1 MAQPPRR
8 VKSATES
15 RRRNMESSAN
25 GNSAINGAASGKAA
39 TSPYSQ
45 SVSSVSKGGHGSS
58 EITRRVSQRDKPA
71 IPAKPSPSKVPPP
84 KYHGKSNGTSNTM
97 TTGHSKTQS
106 SLAGSEKRE
115 GENRVNGVSQ
125 VKKTNDVNG
134 EARPPSGKSRYCL
147 EITLEKKV
155 STPTVR
161 RKQTDREV
169 ANSIAS
175 SSEESSPSQ
184 SPSKSVHFKSSR
196 SNSASSIDSR
206 DRMRFGGIPG
216 SVPRYMCPTISSTDK
231 TQRTKSATSKTDSG
245 MIEASSDTQL
255 NGSSN
260 GTPGVEPIRRGRAR
274 SVGPIRRVRSN
285 EMMPP
290 KRDLSPS
297 PKSGKIT
304 QVRSKSVERSKSSF
318 GSFVQRQRKAWEERV
333 TTVTRRAPLSNVAE
347 KNVNR
352 RSLDPNHAPKIM
364 QKSTSVTQRKHM
376 LFGKGANVQKVKT
389 TIDGNQVNKPTSP
402 TSLHNKSD
410 ASQQVPKTK
419 SSSNDSDL
427 RTSAKAEVNGRVGS
441 KGYAQ
446 GDSVASSDQKRT
458 SIVDNPPDKP
468 SVLQEI
474 APVPSSKPNAPN
486 SLPVKP
492 VYQNTDLSHRVSTAK
507 ENKIGMLVTDLDALD
522 VNGADEMDNGK
533 SHLFIDEGNL
543 GIKPECLRFKPQSSD
558 TQEEYSE
565 ILGLTDP
572 KEINK
577 LNSETLHS
585 LKKVDKTF
593 LEVEKKK
600 DTVVDK
606 VKEQEK
612 AGICNGED
620 VGEKD
625 GHYFLKVVNV
635 EQSRIESL
643 CRKVE
648 HDLESDM
655 SDEAGGICRAFLG
668 KANLL
673 TSKKF
678 KQFRGLCEE
687 NITPSD
693 EPGKT
698 TLASDLAGFWDMVM
712 IQVDEMNSK
721 FIDIET
727 LKDNNWKVT
736 AAVVTKP
743 TPRKTPAKRGYGRQV
758 SRDKDDKAT
767 QGAKDSNKKDEK
779 ESRAAKMRAA
789 REEARKRLIAA
800 KKQAARQRIRSNSSE
815 SEVEIFTASGQQ
827 QS

>member
-15 RRRNMESSAN
+15 RRRNMESSTN
-25 GNSAINGAASGKAA
+25 GNSINGTASGRAT

-45 SVSSVSKGGHGSS
+45 SISSVSKGGHGSS
-58 EITRRVSQRDKPA
+58 EITRRVSQKDKPA
-71 IPAKPSPSKVPPP
+71 IPAKPPLNRVPPP
-84 KYHGKSNGTSNTM
+84 KHNGKSNGTSPTA
-97 TTGHSKTQS
+97 TTLNSKTQTS
-106 SLAGSEKRE
+106 AASSEKRE
-115 GENRVNGVSQ
+115 GENRVNGGSQ
-125 VKKTNDVNG
+125 VRKTSDING
-134 EARPPSGKSRYCL
+134 EARPSSGKSRYCL

-161 RKQTDREV
+161 RKQAEREA

-206 DRMRFGGIPG
+206 DRLRFGGIPG
-216 SVPRYMCPTISSTDK
+216 SLPRYQCHTISSADK
-231 TQRTKSATSKTDSG
+231 IQRTKSASG
-245 MIEASSDTQL
+245 KAGTGMEAHSETQL

-260 GTPGVEPIRRGRAR
+260 GTSVVEPIRRGRAR

-297 PKSGKIT
+297 PKSGKIS
-304 QVRSKSVERSKSSF
+304 QVRSKSVERSKNRQSF
-318 GSFVQRQRKAWEERV
+318 GGFVQRQRQAWEERV
-333 TTVTRRAPLSNVAE
+333 TTVTKRAPLSNLAE

-364 QKSTSVTQRKHM
+364 QKSGSVTQRKNM
-376 LFGKGANVQKVKT
+376 LFGKGANIQKVKS

-402 TSLHNKSD
+402 TSIQNKSD

-419 SSSNDSDL
+419 SSSNDCDFH
-427 RTSAKAEVNGRVGS
+427 TSTKAEMNGQVGS
-441 KGYAQ
+441 KAYAQ
-446 GDSVASSDQKRT
+446 GDNVASSDQKRT
-458 SIVDNPPDKP
+458 SILDNPPDKP

-474 APVPSSKPNAPN
+474 APAPSSKPNAPN

-492 VYQNTDLSHRVSTAK
+492 VYQNADLSHRVSRAK
-507 ENKIGMLVTDLDALD
+507 ENNIGMLVTDLDALD
-522 VNGADEMDNGK
+522 VNGTDEIDNGK
-533 SHLFIDEGNL
+533 SHLFIDEETL
-543 GIKPECLRFKPQSSD
+543 GIKPECLRLKPQTSD
-558 TQEEYSE
+558 TQGEYSE
-565 ILGLTDP
+565 ILGLADP

-577 LNSETLHS
+577 LNSETLHN
-585 LKKVDKTF
+585 LKKMDNTF

-606 VKEQEK
+606 AKEQEK

-625 GHYFLKVVNV
+625 GHYFLKVVNE

-678 KQFRGLCEE
+678 KQFRGLCEQ
-687 NITPSD
+687 NITPS
-693 EPGKT
+693 EEAGKS

-712 IQVDEMNSK
+712 IQVDDINSK

-736 AAVVTKP
+736 APEVTKV
-743 TPRKTPAKRGYGRQV
+743 RG
-758 SRDKDDKAT
+758 S
-767 QGAKDSNKKDEK
+767 
-779 ESRAAKMRAA
+779 
-789 REEARKRLIAA
+789 
-800 KKQAARQRIRSNSSE
+800 
-815 SEVEIFTASGQQ
+815 F
-827 QS
+827 